1 MKNKYIFGALAV
13 AAAMSMT
20 SCSDF
25 LDDNRLPLSSQTANP
40 EFWSSSVNVDNQ
52 ISTFYNDYYGYGNRA
67 STNGTFYFSWLSDD
81 QCGRHSINDWTFKA
95 IPASSASYDGPYEEI
110 RRANLVI
117 AGVAT
122 STLFPEEKSNYT
134 ALARLHRARQY
145 YQLVQRYGDVI
156 LTKEP
161 ISVTDTEALYAER
174 TNRNTV
180 MDFVLDDLNYAVE
193 NISAENGKTT
203 FSRDMAQAFKL
214 EVCLF
219 EGAFA
224 KYHQNDA
231 ARSKKFFEEAEKAG
245 LAVADKYPV
254 CDDYASLYNRIN
266 YGDLAGNGEIIMY
279 KGYQK
284 NVFMNSIS
292 DYSNASDGVAG
303 ITRDAFNSFLFKDGK
318 NATTT
323 PATTYPTTDAGVA
336 EGDAAMSIQNLLD
349 VRDGRLSAITYPYA
363 AYVKMS
369 WKASNTGGMVSSTG
383 YGVKKFNNP
392 SMPYDDLNSINKNY
406 CSAPLFWGA
415 RVCVGLLEAKA
426 ELGNI
431 ADADLNKY
439 MKPLWK
445 RAGFDQAAIDGLT
458 VAYLNGLN
466 DTANN
471 MGVSSLIWEIRRLRR
486 CELMLDDGIRYWD
499 LIRWHQLELL
509 DTSKHPNVILGVNV
523 TNAPI
528 QPELV
533 TDGYLNGSFGSSR
546 TFDNKYYLYPIPSGQ
561 RQLNNKL
568 TQNPGWE

>member
-1 MKNKYIFGALAV
+1 MKNKYILSALAV

-25 LDDNRLPLSSQTANP
+25 LNDNRYPLSSQWENP
-40 EFWSSSVNVDNQ
+40 EFWNSAVNIENQ
-52 ISTFYNDYYGYGNRA
+52 IATFYNDYYGYGNGA

-81 QCGRHSINDWTFKA
+81 QCGRHDINDWTFKA
-95 IPASSASYDGPYEEI
+95 IPASSGSYNGPYEEI
-110 RRANLVI
+110 RRANYIIVGLEK
-117 AGVAT
+117 
-122 STLFPEEKSNYT
+122 STLLPSEKSNYMG
-134 ALARLHRARQY
+134 LARLHRARQY

-156 LTKEP
+156 LVTKPATEN
-161 ISVTDTEALYAER
+161 DTEILYAKR

-180 MDFVLDDLNYAVE
+180 MDFVLEDLNFAVE
-193 NISAENGKTT
+193 NIAAQSGKTT
-203 FSRDMAQAFKL
+203 FSKDMAQAFKL

-231 ARSKKFFEEAEKAG
+231 ARAKKFFEEAEKAG

-254 CDDYASLYNRIN
+254 CDDYASLYNRIK
-266 YGDLAGNGEIIMY
+266 YGDLAGNAEIIMY

-284 NVFMNSIS
+284 SVFMNSIT

-303 ITRDAFNSFLFKDGK
+303 ITRDAFNAFLFKDGK

-323 PATTYPTTDAGVA
+323 PATTYPTTDEGVA
-336 EGDAAMSIQNLLD
+336 EGKNAMSIQNLLD

-363 AYVKMS
+363 AYVNMS

-392 SMPYDDLNSINKNY
+392 DMPYKDVNSINQNY

-431 ADADLNKY
+431 SDGDLNKY

-466 DTANN
+466 DSANN

-509 DTSKHPNVILGVNV
+509 DTDKHPNVILGVNV
-523 TNAPI
+523 KNAPI
-528 QPELV
+528 APELV
-533 TDGYLNGSFGSSR
+533 TGNYLNGSFGSSR
-546 TFDNKYYLYPIPSGQ
+546 TFDEKYYLYPIPAGQ
-561 RQLNNKL
+561 TQLNENL
-568 TQNPGWE
+568 GQNPGWK

>member
-95 IPASSASYDGPYEEI
+95 IPASSASYNGPYEEI

-122 STLFPEEKSNYT
+122 STLFPEEKSNFT

-161 ISVTDTEALYAER
+161 ISVTEPEPLYTER

-180 MDFVLDDLNYAVE
+180 MDFVLEDLNYAVE
-193 NISAENGKTT
+193 NIAAEKGKTT

-431 ADADLNKY
+431 TDADLNKY

-466 DTANN
+466 DSANN

>member
-1 MKNKYIFGALAV
+1 MKNKYILSALAV

-25 LDDNRLPLSSQTANP
+25 LNDNRYPLSSQTVNS
-40 EFWSSSVNVDNQ
+40 EFWSNSVNVENQ

-67 STNGTFYFSWLSDD
+67 STNGTFYYSWLSDD
-81 QCGRHSINDWTFKA
+81 QCGRHGINDWTFKA
-95 IPASSASYDGPYEEI
+95 IPSSSGSYNGPYEEI

-117 AGVAT
+117 EGVESSSLTAT
-122 STLFPEEKSNYT
+122 QKANYIG
-134 ALARLHRARQY
+134 LARLHRARQY

-156 LTKEP
+156 LAKKVVD
-161 ISVTDTEALYAER
+161 INDSDILYGTR
-174 TNRNTV
+174 TARNTV
-180 MDFVLDDLNYAVE
+180 MDFVLEDLNYAVE
-193 NISAENGKTT
+193 NIAAQNGKTT
-203 FSRDMAQAFKL
+203 FSKDMAQAFKL

-231 ARSKKFFEEAEKAG
+231 ARAKKFFEEAEKAG

-254 CDDYASLYNRIN
+254 CDDYGSLYNRIN
-266 YGDLAGNGEIIMY
+266 YGDLAGNAEIIMY

-284 NVFMNSIS
+284 SVFMNSIT

-303 ITRDAFNSFLFKDGK
+303 ITRDAFNAFLFKDGK

-323 PATTYPTTDAGVA
+323 PATTYPTTDEGVA
-336 EGDAAMSIQNLLD
+336 EGDNAMSIQNLLD

-363 AYVKMS
+363 AYVNMP
-369 WKASNTGGMVSSTG
+369 WQASNTGGMVSSTG

-392 SMPYDDLNSINKNY
+392 DMPADDVNSINKNY

-415 RVCVGLLEAKA
+415 RVHVGLLEAKA
-426 ELGNI
+426 ELGKLTDGDI
-431 ADADLNKY
+431 NKY

-458 VAYLNGLN
+458 VAYLNGLS

-509 DTSKHPNVILGVNV
+509 DTTKHPNVILGVNV
-523 TNAPI
+523 KNAPI
-528 QPELV
+528 APERV
-533 TDGYLNGSFGSSR
+533 TGDYLNGSFGATR
-546 TFDNKYYLYPIPSGQ
+546 TFDEKYYLYPIPSEQ
-561 RQLNNKL
+561 TQLNSKL
-568 TQNPGWE
+568 GQNPGWK